1 MAKNK
6 QKNEQNSKINKNLVE
21 INKELWQASEGKE
34 DNNYK
39 DMDISK
45 MKKIIT
51 LKTKVKFIDKILCLI
66 DGRLI
71 ISGGGNYEELF
82 KCFIF
87 DLKKGINFKFIIDNP
102 SSYDMFQ
109 MNDGQLIVRSG
120 EEIKIFNIK
129 ENEVENTN
137 IFKIS
142 VERMLKLSEQKIL
155 MFDYHEQKYLYV
167 YEKGKLIKVN
177 TKKLKTLEKISISE
191 NHMYPINDNEIA
203 IFYEE
208 EGIFSSSYCLGFF
221 DLEKDKKIQYFKVDS
236 GDADKLCLMNENLLV
251 YAQKE
256 EKIINSIN
264 LKNHSKK
271 KRFKL
276 EEGCDVQ
283 SVFSSNEK
291 QFIVSQ
297 EYKINQFELGKD
309 NNFNLIKILDLEHA
323 NISKYTK
330 NRFIIL
336 KNEVDDIIYLYG

>member
-120 EEIKIFNIK
+120 KEIKIFNIK
-129 ENEVENTN
+129 ENEIETTN
-137 IFKIS
+137 VFKIEVS
-142 VERMLKLSEQKIL
+142 KMFKLSEQKIL
-155 MFDYHEQKYLYV
+155 MFDYDNEKYLYI

-177 TKKLKTLEKISISE
+177 TKKLKSLEKIYIGK
-191 NHMYPINDNEIA
+191 NDMYPINDNEVA
-203 IFYEE
+203 IFYEK
-208 EGIFSSSYCLGFF
+208 EGYFSSSYYLGFF
-221 DLEKDKKIQYFKVDS
+221 DLEKDKIIQDFKDNS
-236 GDADKLCLMNENLLV
+236 RGDADKLCLMNENLLV
-251 YAQKE
+251 YAE
-256 EKIINSIN
+256 NEGIINSIN
-264 LKNHSKK
+264 LKIIVKK
-271 KRFKL
+271 
-276 EEGCDVQ
+276 
-283 SVFSSNEK
+283 N
-291 QFIVSQ
+291 
-297 EYKINQFELGKD
+297 
-309 NNFNLIKILDLEHA
+309 DL
-323 NISKYTK
+323 N
-330 NRFIIL
+330 
-336 KNEVDDIIYLYG
+336 